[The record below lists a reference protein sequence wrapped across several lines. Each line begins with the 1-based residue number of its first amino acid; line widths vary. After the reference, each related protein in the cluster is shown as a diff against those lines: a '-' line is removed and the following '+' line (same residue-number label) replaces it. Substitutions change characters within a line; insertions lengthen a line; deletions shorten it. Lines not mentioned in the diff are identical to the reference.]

1 MDGRSVLEQNQCYN
15 SLICDSDVNNF
26 GCSMML
32 GMKAMSYTQII
43 IIFFENVEKEISEKD
58 AFRKNNE
65 MVKWVKG
72 KIF

>member
-1 MDGRSVLEQNQCYN
+1 MNLSVYAPCSPVMDGRSVLEQDQCYN

-43 IIFFENVEKEISEKD
+43 IIFF
-58 AFRKNNE
+58 
-65 MVKWVKG
+65 
-72 KIF
+72 